1 MESSSHGQASASYP
15 ACLDQLLQAW
25 HGHQRGQ
32 PCTKTPQTRTVYS
45 YNRYGQVTVTRTSE
59 VEYNDSGTLAFKSGS
74 KIIYS
79 YNNYEVSAGSKIFG
93 ALLQETDSLGRVTR
107 YYYNSDNGRLLA
119 SVNVNE
125 GNGTCYSY
133 DAIDNLVSVMPAQYV
148 SDSDYT
154 AVSGAEQVTYDYN
167 ERNMLESISTEG
179 ATYHFAYDAFGNTD
193 SVAVGSR
200 ELASYEYNSRN
211 GKLNTIHYG
220 NGFSVRYVYDK
231 LDNVSEVWYNEGG
244 SETKA
249 YTYTYTAYGQL
260 YRYDNLLTGKSVIY
274 KYDTAGKMTNFV
286 EYDTDDMVNA
296 LSSSIYYDGEGRLES
311 LFYTMDY
318 AFGSG
323 TADHCIYYDYS
334 YLPDSSL
341 SSYWVDTDVTN
352 GKINY
357 NYDTYKR
364 VTSKVYD
371 FYVKGASATRRF
383 TNTVSYTFSTNGKHG
398 SAQVASYTSGV
409 NKDAAVTSTYTYD
422 GNGNITKVTL
432 SNGQEY
438 RYVYDDLGQL
448 LREDNSVKNCTY
460 VYAYD
465 HAGNI
470 LSKKT
475 YALTAEGETPSTLY
489 STNTYGYND
498 ADWGDLLTS
507 FNGHTI
513 TYDAIGNPLN
523 YYNGSSF
530 SFTWKNGRQLATAAK
545 GTYVLSYDYNDEG
558 IRTSKTVNG
567 VEHTYSLSGSQITAE
582 EWGSNLCVYLY
593 DADGSPI
600 GMQYRTTSM
609 AKGDFYTFWFE
620 KNLQGDIVAVYNESG
635 TKVYTYQYDAWGN
648 CTATPVS
655 SIGANIYAQYNPFRY
670 RGYYY
675 DSETGFYLTGTR
687 YYDPEIGRFINA
699 DGEISDV
706 GGNVL
711 GYNLFAYCF
720 NNPVNMDDPTGQW
733 PKWIGKAIAVVAVA
747 AVVVAAVA
755 VTVSTFGAGS
765 VAGVAAISAAV
776 TIAARATE
784 VAVLQVKK
792 SKNSSQNTGGKT
804 SGNTSN
810 NSGNSPGGGGS
821 NSQKSNG
828 QVAVDVTESLFDNGL
843 QIIGITPFTK
853 AGSIGFNHIL
863 NQQVSEI
870 FGETTTLRSTLSATG
885 GKVVPYAF
893 AAYAWCKT
901 TISIFSDDPVKR
913 AEQRGTH

>member
-1 MESSSHGQASASYP
+1 M
-15 ACLDQLLQAW
+15 
-25 HGHQRGQ
+25 
-32 PCTKTPQTRTVYS
+32 
-45 YNRYGQVTVTRTSE
+45 
-59 VEYNDSGTLAFKSGS
+59 
-74 KIIYS
+74 
-79 YNNYEVSAGSKIFG
+79 
-93 ALLQETDSLGRVTR
+93 
-107 YYYNSDNGRLLA
+107 
-119 SVNVNE
+119 
-125 GNGTCYSY
+125 
-133 DAIDNLVSVMPAQYV
+133 
-148 SDSDYT
+148 
-154 AVSGAEQVTYDYN
+154 
-167 ERNMLESISTEG
+167 
-179 ATYHFAYDAFGNTD
+179 
-193 SVAVGSR
+193 
-200 ELASYEYNSRN
+200 
-211 GKLNTIHYG
+211 
-220 NGFSVRYVYDK
+220 
-231 LDNVSEVWYNEGG
+231 
-244 SETKA
+244 
-249 YTYTYTAYGQL
+249 
-260 YRYDNLLTGKSVIY
+260 
-274 KYDTAGKMTNFV
+274 
-286 EYDTDDMVNA
+286 
-296 LSSSIYYDGEGRLES
+296 
-311 LFYTMDY
+311 
-318 AFGSG
+318 
-323 TADHCIYYDYS
+323 
-334 YLPDSSL
+334 
-341 SSYWVDTDVTN
+341 
-352 GKINY
+352 
-357 NYDTYKR
+357 
-364 VTSKVYD
+364 
-371 FYVKGASATRRF
+371 
-383 TNTVSYTFSTNGKHG
+383 
-398 SAQVASYTSGV
+398 
-409 NKDAAVTSTYTYD
+409 
-422 GNGNITKVTL
+422 
-432 SNGQEY
+432 
-438 RYVYDDLGQL
+438 
-448 LREDNSVKNCTY
+448 
-460 VYAYD
+460 
-465 HAGNI
+465 
-470 LSKKT
+470 
-475 YALTAEGETPSTLY
+475 TAEGETPSTLY

-558 IRTSKTVNG
+558 IRTKKVVKG
-567 VEHTYSLSGSQITAE
+567 VEHTYHLSGSQIVAE

-655 SIGANIYAQYNPFRY
+655 SIGSNIYAQYNPFRY

-913 AEQRGTH
+913 AEQRGYTLK